1 MSPVHRAVRPA
12 LLLLAGALLLG
23 ACGIPTT
30 GVVGSGEPATGVRS
44 TITLYFTGK
53 RGLVAVP
60 RRIPQRPGVAA
71 AVRLLFQGPT
81 RSELSVGMG
90 SLLRKLK
97 KDPTV
102 RADGAK
108 VSIELRFD
116 DPADYPATVKPLI
129 GDALAQ
135 VVCTAAGA
143 RHAEDPD
150 VESVEVVIKATVRGA
165 KSPWS
170 AEGRDATCPAQAR
183 RSAAASRSG

>member
-12 LLLLAGALLLG
+12 LLLSSALLLG

-44 TITLYFTGK
+44 TTTLYFTDK
-53 RGLVAVP
+53 LGLVAVP
-60 RRIPQRPGVAA
+60 RRIPQRPGVEA

-102 RADGAK
+102 RSDGAR

-116 DPADYPATVKPLI
+116 DPADFPVTVKPLI
-129 GDALAQ
+129 GNALAQ

-165 KSPWS
+165 KNQWS
-170 AEGRDATCPAQAR
+170 AEGHEETCPASTR
-183 RSAAASRSG
+183 RPTATSNLG

>member
-1 MSPVHRAVRPA
+1 MSPVHRAARPA

-30 GVVGSGEPATGVRS
+30 GVVGSGEPATGIRS
-44 TITLYFTGK
+44 TTTLYFTGED
-53 RGLVAVP
+53 GLVAVP
-60 RRIPQRPGVAA
+60 RRLPQRPGVAA

-81 RSELSVGMG
+81 RSELSRGVG

-102 RADGAK
+102 WADGAK

-116 DPADYPATVKPLI
+116 DPADFPATVKPLV

-150 VESVEVVIKATVRGA
+150 VVSVEVIITATVRGA
-165 KSPWS
+165 KTQWS
-170 AEGRDATCPAQAR
+170 AEGRDATCPA
-183 RSAAASRSG
+183 

>member
-1 MSPVHRAVRPA
+1 VNPVRRAVRPA
-12 LLLLAGALLLG
+12 LLLLAGALLLC

-30 GVVGSGEPATGVRS
+30 GVVGSGEPATGIRS
-44 TITLYFTGK
+44 TTTLYFTGK
-53 RGLVAVP
+53 GGLVAVP

-71 AVRLLFQGPT
+71 AIRLLFRGPT
-81 RSELSVGMG
+81 SSEQSRGMG
-90 SLLRKLK
+90 SLLQKLK

-108 VSIELRFD
+108 VSIKLRFD
-116 DPADYPATVKPLI
+116 DPADYPVTVKPLI

-135 VVCTAAGA
+135 VVCTAVSA

-165 KSPWS
+165 MSPWS
-170 AEGRDATCPAQAR
+170 AEGREATCPA
-183 RSAAASRSG
+183 

>member
-30 GVVGSGEPATGVRS
+30 GVVGSGEPGTGVRS
-44 TITLYFTGK
+44 TVTLYFTGK
-53 RGLVAVP
+53 GGLVAVP
-60 RRIPQRPGVAA
+60 RRIPQRPGVEA

-81 RSELSVGMG
+81 RPELSRGVG

-102 RADGAK
+102 RADGAE

-116 DPADYPATVKPLI
+116 DPADFPGTVKPLF
-129 GDALAQ
+129 GNALAQ

-143 RHAEDPD
+143 LHAEDPH
-150 VESVEVVIKATVRGA
+150 VASVEVVIKATVGGA
-165 KSPWS
+165 KSRWS
-170 AEGRDATCPAQAR
+170 AEGRDARCPA
-183 RSAAASRSG
+183 